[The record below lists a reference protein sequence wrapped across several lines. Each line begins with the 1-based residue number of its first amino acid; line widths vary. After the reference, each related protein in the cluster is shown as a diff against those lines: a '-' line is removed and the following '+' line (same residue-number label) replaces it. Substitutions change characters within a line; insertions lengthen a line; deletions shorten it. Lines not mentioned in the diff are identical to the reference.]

1 MTITFSLEVKE
12 NKRDLGNQISS
23 KVAYLFK
30 NFYEENFDKVL
41 LSMGK
46 NAFYHDFKNKALIN
60 KIPKGLKVLEIGC
73 WTGDLLT
80 RLEPSFGVGV
90 DLCGKAIS
98 QAKKKHTS
106 ENLKF
111 IEGDFFNGEI
121 RNLIGDCKFDA
132 IVVLNTLG
140 QVSDVISFLKTL
152 HSFCHSKTRIYV
164 YGYNRM
170 WQPLYRLGE
179 IFGLK
184 VKSPEES
191 WLPPEELKQ
200 MFYLTD
206 LQEVS
211 INYQL
216 LFPFY
221 IPVISKIINKFFAHL
236 PLFENLSMIVGFV
249 LRPIGEKYKS
259 EKPLLPSCSVVI
271 PCRNEAGHIQGL
283 VERLP
288 DLAPGSEYIFIEGNS
303 TDNTE
308 EVIKNTIRENP
319 HKSIKFLKQIG
330 KGKGD
335 AVRLGF
341 ANAKGDILAILDADI
356 TVPPEDLP
364 NFINLLVE
372 NRAEFVNGS
381 RLVYPMEKEA
391 MRFLNMLANK
401 FFAYLFSFL
410 LGHQLRDTLCG
421 TKVLW
426 KKDYENIVR
435 NRSYFGDFDPFG
447 DFDLIFG
454 AAKLNLKII
463 DLPIRYAERTYGET
477 NISRFRHG
485 WLLLQMSLFAFKKLK
500 MV

>member
-1 MTITFSLEVKE
+1 MTVCFSTEKIE
-12 NKRDLGNQISS
+12 S
-23 KVAYLFK
+23 KTAGLFE
-30 NFYEENFDKVL
+30 NFYEENFNPVR
-41 LSMGK
+41 LSMKK
-46 NAFYHDFKNKALIN
+46 NKFYHDLKEKALIN
-60 KIPKGLKVLEIGC
+60 KIPKGQKVLEIGC
-73 WTGDLLT
+73 WTGDLISKLK
-80 RLEPSFGVGV
+80 PSFGVGI
-90 DLCGKAIS
+90 DLCEKAIS
-98 QAKKKHTS
+98 EAKETHTS
-106 ENLKF
+106 PNLKF
-111 IEGDFFNGEI
+111 IAGDFSCEEK
-121 RNLIGDCKFDA
+121 RSLIEGVKFDS
-132 IVVLNTLG
+132 IVIVNTLG
-140 QVSDVISFLKTL
+140 QIHDVISFFKIL
-152 HSFCHSKTRIYV
+152 HYYCHSKTRIYI

-206 LQEVS
+206 FQEIS
-211 INYQL
+211 INYHL

-221 IPVISKIINKFFAHL
+221 IPVVSKIINKFFAHL
-236 PLFENLSMIVGFV
+236 PLFENLSMITGFV
-249 LRPIGEKYKS
+249 LRPIGEKYKL
-259 EKPLLPSCSVVI
+259 EKPLLPSCSVII
-271 PCRNEAGHIQGL
+271 PCRNEAGHISEL
-283 VERLP
+283 VKRLP
-288 DLAPGSEYIFIEGNS
+288 KLTPESEYIFVEGNS

-308 EVIKNTIRENP
+308 ETIKNIIKENSD
-319 HKSIKFLKQIG
+319 KQFRFLKQTG
-330 KGKGD
+330 RGKGD

-341 ANAKGDILAILDADI
+341 ANATGDILAILDADI

-364 NFINLLVE
+364 KFIELMAE
-372 NRAEFVNGS
+372 NRAEFINGS

-410 LGHQLRDTLCG
+410 LGHQIRDTLCG

-426 KKDYENIVR
+426 KTDYENIVK
-435 NRSYFGDFDPFG
+435 NRAYFGDFDPFG

-463 DLPIRYAERTYGET
+463 DFPVRYAERTYGET
-477 NISRFRHG
+477 NISRFIHG